1 MRYGKTIFRRIRKS
15 ITRDEIF
22 FPTIR
27 YCCLGWWCTGLSW
40 IKYQTVVC
48 LFIGWFLNLDPFALR
63 NSITYFNNNKEDS
76 AKSAYERLHSVDFD
90 LSKPRCDR
98 TKPSLYWLEISKENQ
113 GHKVPMTTNLWYGRP
128 NRVQVD
134 FPGTKFNRSSK
145 MQEFYIRCGFS
156 LVSGEENGSFC

>member
-1 MRYGKTIFRRIRKS
+1 MYRTEYVIPWVQMRAREEYILKASRQY
-15 ITRDEIF
+15 
-22 FPTIR
+22 P
-27 YCCLGWWCTGLSW
+27 
-40 IKYQTVVC
+40 V
-48 LFIGWFLNLDPFALR
+48 LDPFALR

-90 LSKPRCDR
+90 LSKPRSDR

-156 LVSGEENGSFC
+156 LVSDEENGSFC

>member
-1 MRYGKTIFRRIRKS
+1 MYRTEYIIPWVQMRAREEYILKASRQY
-15 ITRDEIF
+15 
-22 FPTIR
+22 P
-27 YCCLGWWCTGLSW
+27 
-40 IKYQTVVC
+40 V
-48 LFIGWFLNLDPFALR
+48 LDPFAFR